1 MSLPVRRR
9 IGDGACVS
17 ALGAPIRLE
26 IEVVGGLPVHLSRRL
41 RILQRNY
48 IRSWVR
54 RLVCNLAH
62 SGRRSDF
69 CFGSTPAIDN
79 SEANL
84 RKGWKPVI
92 RSSRLNDANAPIADF
107 AGWTAKAP
115 RGAST
120 RVLPPKRGL

>member
-54 RLVCNLAH
+54 RLVCNWRIAVVNRTSVL
-62 SGRRSDF
+62 GRKQKFKR
-69 CFGSTPAIDN
+69 
-79 SEANL
+79 
-84 RKGWKPVI
+84 RHY
-92 RSSRLNDANAPIADF
+92 R
-107 AGWTAKAP
+107 KAP
-115 RGAST
+115 AKTLRRHPS
-120 RVLPPKRGL
+120 VH